1 MQVLDQESESLL
13 RKSSED
19 RIANNREKWTLRESV
34 FRTFVKDKTTSK
46 EWQTNKGKVKRT
58 HLLKLKDRLK
68 GREVRD
74 GKRNQTR
81 FKKNTRCMRRM
92 KSLITMMT

>member
-1 MQVLDQESESLL
+1 MQVLDQESESSL

-19 RIANNREKWTLRESV
+19 RIANNREKWTSRESV

-46 EWQTNKGKVKRT
+46 ECKINKGKVKKT

-68 GREVRD
+68 GREVPG

-81 FKKNTRCMRRM
+81 FKKNTRREA
-92 KSLITMMT
+92 